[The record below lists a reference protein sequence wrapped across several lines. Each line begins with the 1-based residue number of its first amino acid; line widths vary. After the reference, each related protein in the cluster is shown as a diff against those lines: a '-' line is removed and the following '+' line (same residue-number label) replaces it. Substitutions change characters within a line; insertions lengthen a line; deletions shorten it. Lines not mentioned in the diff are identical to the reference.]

1 MTGRVSDAIASRIAG
16 AFSAWH
22 TEFRGMTRRARG
34 RFARRE
40 WQGGQ
45 EDAASRLASYQQWV
59 ERFVATLGVLP
70 PNPRAHWSRV
80 RDAFGAEFAASQDAD
95 LAGTFFNSVTRRILG
110 TVGSDPNAE
119 FTHSLAA
126 HAEPEVPV
134 FRSLAVERLDAGFIR
149 RIVQHYPLGADWEDL
164 GRDAALAARA
174 IGDQLRDLHGCTTP
188 GGATAELLPGVFYRN
203 KGAYVVGRLRLPGAV
218 VPLLLALTHEAHGMA
233 IDAVLLSPDETSA
246 VFGFTRSYFHADLE
260 QPAPVIEFLAS
271 IMPLKRED
279 ELWTAIGYHKH
290 GKTVFYRTLMCHLAE
305 PGACFEFTE
314 GDRGM
319 VMSVFT
325 LPSLNVVFK
334 IIKDRFDQPK
344 AVTRDQV
351 IARYNLVFA
360 HDRVG
365 RLADAQE
372 FDHLRLSTHHF
383 QPDLLAELRRVAAAT
398 VSVQGDDVIIRHCYT
413 ERRVTPL
420 NLFLR
425 GAHPAQTIDAIVDYG
440 DAVRD
445 LAAANIFP
453 GDMLLKNFGVTRH
466 GRVIFYDYD
475 ELCLLTDCH
484 VRRLPSA
491 ATHEDEMSAE
501 TWFAV
506 REGDIFPEEFR
517 HFVMLPGVLGET
529 FLLRHG
535 DLFKPAFW
543 IAMQDRQ
550 RAGEV
555 VDFFPYPASRRLR
568 PRLQDGAAHGE
579 TQPRPPA

>member
-1 MTGRVSDAIASRIAG
+1 MRVSDTVAQRIAA
-16 AFSAWH
+16 AFGAWH
-22 TEFRGMTRRARG
+22 VEFRGMTRRARG

-45 EDAASRLASYQQWV
+45 DDAAARLASYQGWV
-59 ERFVATLGVLP
+59 ERLVAELGILP
-70 PNPRAHWSRV
+70 PNPRGHWSRV
-80 RDAFGAEFAASQDAD
+80 KDAFAREVAGWPDAD
-95 LAGTFFNSVTRRILG
+95 LAATFFNSVTRRLLG
-110 TVGSDPNAE
+110 TVGSDASSE
-119 FTHSLAA
+119 FTETLLTPEMSITGPAHRTLLA
-126 HAEPEVPV
+126 ESVTEDLV
-134 FRSLAVERLDAGFIR
+134 R
-149 RIVQHYPLGADWEDL
+149 RILDSCPIGAPWEDQ
-164 GRDAALAARA
+164 GRDITLATSA
-174 IGDQLRDLHGCTTP
+174 IVRQLGELHGWP
-188 GGATAELLPGVFYRN
+188 ASSLPITAEVLPGVFYRN
-203 KGAYVVGRLRLPGAV
+203 KGAYIVGRLRSARGL
-218 VPLLLALTHEAHGMA
+218 VPLVLALTHEAHGVA
-233 IDAVLLSPDETSA
+233 LDAVLTSADETSA

-260 QPAPVIEFLAS
+260 HPAPVIGFLAS
-271 IMPLKRED
+271 IMPVKRED

-290 GKTVFYRTLMCHLAE
+290 GKTVFYRTLMRHLDT
-305 PGACFEFTE
+305 PGARFEVSE

-319 VMSVFT
+319 VMAVFT

-334 IIKDRFDQPK
+334 VIKDHFDQPK
-344 AVTRDQV
+344 TVTHAQV
-351 IARYNLVFA
+351 RARYDLVFA

-372 FDHLRLSTHHF
+372 FDHLRFRRSHF
-383 QPDLLAELRRVAAAT
+383 MPALLEELLRVAGRT
-398 VSVQGDDVIIRHCYT
+398 VMVKGDDVVIRHAYS

-425 GAHPAQTIDAIVDYG
+425 SATAAAAIPVIVDYG
-440 DAVRD
+440 NAVRD

-484 VRRLPSA
+484 VRRLPEP

-517 HFVMLPGVLGET
+517 NFVMLPGELGT
-529 FLLRHG
+529 AFLAEHER
-535 DLFKPAFW
+535 LFGPEFW
-543 IAMQDRQ
+543 WSMQERQ

-555 VDFFPYPASRRLR
+555 VDFFPYPATRRLR
-568 PRLQDGAAHGE
+568 VP
-579 TQPRPPA
+579 

>member
-1 MTGRVSDAIASRIAG
+1 MRVSQQLAQRIAA
-16 AFSAWH
+16 AFGAWH
-22 TEFRGMTRRARG
+22 AEFRGMTRRARG

-45 EDAASRLASYQQWV
+45 EDAAARLASYQGWTDRLV
-59 ERFVATLGVLP
+59 TELGVLP

-80 RDAFGAEFAASQDAD
+80 RDAFTEEVAASPEAD
-95 LAGTFFNSVTRRILG
+95 LAATFFNSVTRRLLG
-110 TVGSDPNAE
+110 TVGNDPMAE
-119 FTHSLAA
+119 FTETLVPRAVESLAA
-126 HAEPEVPV
+126 PYVT
-134 FRSLAVERLDAGFIR
+134 LQD
-149 RIVQHYPLGADWEDL
+149 VQANGDLVRQVINGCSLGAPWEDL
-164 GRDAALAARA
+164 GRDIELASAAIVR
-174 IGDQLRDLHGCTTP
+174 QLQELHGWSSTGP
-188 GGATAELLPGVFYRN
+188 MTAEILPGVFYRN
-203 KGAYVVGRLRLPGAV
+203 KGAYIVGRLRSSRGV
-218 VPLLLALTHEAHGMA
+218 VPLVLALTHEAHGVA

-246 VFGFTRSYFHADLE
+246 VFGFTRSYFHADIE
-260 QPAPVIEFLAS
+260 HPAPVIDFLAS
-271 IMPLKRED
+271 IMPIKRED

-290 GKTVFYRTLMCHLAE
+290 GKTVFYRTLMRHLDL
-305 PGACFEFTE
+305 PGARFEVSE

-319 VMSVFT
+319 VMAVFT

-334 IIKDRFDQPK
+334 VIKDHFDPPK
-344 AVTRDQV
+344 AVTHAQV
-351 IARYNLVFA
+351 RARYDLVFA

-372 FDHLRLSTHHF
+372 FDHLRFRRSHF
-383 QPDLLAELRRVAAAT
+383 VPALLEELLRVAGKT
-398 VSVQGDDVIIRHCYT
+398 VLVNGDDVTVRHAYS

-425 GAHPAQTIDAIVDYG
+425 GAGEEMAVAAMVDYG
-440 DAVRD
+440 NAVRD

-475 ELCLLTDCH
+475 ELCLLTDCQ
-484 VRRLPSA
+484 VRRLPAA

-517 HFVMLPGVLGET
+517 AFVMLPGELGAE
-529 FLLRHG
+529 FLTQHG
-535 DLFKPAFW
+535 LLFQPEFW
-543 IAMQDRQ
+543 WSMQERQ

-555 VDFFPYPASRRLR
+555 VDFFPYPAGRRLR
-568 PRLQDGAAHGE
+568 
-579 TQPRPPA
+579 

>member
-1 MTGRVSDAIASRIAG
+1 MRVSEQVALRIAS
-16 AFSAWH
+16 AFTAWH
-22 TEFRGMTRRARG
+22 VEFRGMTRRARG

-45 EDAASRLASYQQWV
+45 EDAAARLASYQGWV
-59 ERFVATLGVLP
+59 DRIVSELGILP
-70 PNPRAHWSRV
+70 PNPRGHWSRV
-80 RDAFGAEFAASQDAD
+80 RDAFAAEFTGSLDAD
-95 LAGTFFNSVTRRILG
+95 LAATFFNSVTRRILG
-110 TVGSDPNAE
+110 TVGSDPLAE
-119 FTHSLAA
+119 FTTSLLGTAEALPAPAYRTLAA
-126 HAEPEVPV
+126 AEINTELLRDVLDTCPISAPWTDREADIV
-134 FRSLAVERLDAGFIR
+134 LAT
-149 RIVQHYPLGADWEDL
+149 
-164 GRDAALAARA
+164 AALARQLEAIHQWPVAEAARS
-174 IGDQLRDLHGCTTP
+174 I
-188 GGATAELLPGVFYRN
+188 EVLPGVFYRN
-203 KGAYVVGRLRLPGAV
+203 KGAYIVGRLRGPRGI
-218 VPLLLALTHEAHGMA
+218 VPLVLALTHEAHGVA
-233 IDAVLLSPDETSA
+233 IDAVLTSMDETSA
-246 VFGFTRSYFHADLE
+246 VFGFTRSYFHADVE
-260 QPAPVIEFLAS
+260 HPSPVIAFLAS

-290 GKTVFYRTLMCHLAE
+290 GKTVFYRTLMRHLDS
-305 PGACFEFTE
+305 PGAQFEISE

-319 VMSVFT
+319 VMAVFT

-334 IIKDRFDQPK
+334 VIKDHFDPPK
-344 AVTRDQV
+344 TVTHQQV
-351 IARYNLVFA
+351 RARYDLVFA

-372 FDHLRLSTHHF
+372 FDHLRFRRIHF
-383 QPDLLAELRRVAAAT
+383 VPALLEELLRVAGNT
-398 VSVQGDDVIIRHCYT
+398 VMTHGDDVVIRHAYA

-425 GAHPAQTIDAIVDYG
+425 SAPAEAAVQAIVDYG
-440 DAVRD
+440 NAVRD

-484 VRRLPSA
+484 VRRLPQA

-517 HFVMLPGVLGET
+517 NFVMLPGRLGAT
-529 FLLRHG
+529 FEAQHG
-535 DLFKPAFW
+535 QLFAPEFW
-543 IAMQDRQ
+543 WGMQERQ

-568 PRLQDGAAHGE
+568 GPV
-579 TQPRPPA
+579 TTVSN

>member
-1 MTGRVSDAIASRIAG
+1 MRVSDSVALRIAA

-22 TEFRGMTRRARG
+22 VEFRGMTRRARG

-45 EDAASRLASYQQWV
+45 DDAAARLASYQGWV
-59 ERFVATLGVLP
+59 ERLVAELGVLP
-70 PNPRAHWSRV
+70 PNPRGHWSRV
-80 RDAFGAEFAASQDAD
+80 RDAFAREVAGGPDAD
-95 LAGTFFNSVTRRILG
+95 LAATFFNSVTRRLLG
-110 TVGSDPNAE
+110 TVGNDASSE
-119 FTHSLAA
+119 FTAPLAPHDSLTT
-126 HAEPEVPV
+126 HDSRLTTFTGPV
-134 FRSLAVERLDAGFIR
+134 DTSLIR
-149 RIVQHYPLGADWEDL
+149 NVLSASPIGAPWEDQE
-164 GRDAALAARA
+164 RDITLACAAIIR
-174 IGDQLRDLHGCTTP
+174 QLDELHGWPATDF
-188 GGATAELLPGVFYRN
+188 ALTAEILPGVFYRN
-203 KGAYVVGRLRLPGAV
+203 KGAYIIGRLRSSRGV
-218 VPLLLALTHEAHGMA
+218 VPLLLALTHEAHGVA
-233 IDAVLLSPDETSA
+233 LDAVLTSPDETSA

-260 QPAPVIEFLAS
+260 HPAPVIAFLAS
-271 IMPLKRED
+271 IMPVKRED

-290 GKTVFYRTLMCHLAE
+290 GKTVFYRTLMRHLDT
-305 PGACFEFTE
+305 PGARFEVSE

-319 VMSVFT
+319 VMAVFT

-334 IIKDRFDQPK
+334 VIKDHFDQPK
-344 AVTRDQV
+344 TVTHEQV
-351 IARYNLVFA
+351 RARYDLVFA

-372 FDHLRLSTHHF
+372 FDHLRFRRSDF
-383 QPDLLAELRRVAAAT
+383 VPELLDELTRVAQRT
-398 VSVQGDDVIIRHCYT
+398 VMVNGDDVVIRHAYC

-420 NLFLR
+420 NIFLR
-425 GAHPAQTIDAIVDYG
+425 SAPPVVALPVIVDYG
-440 DAVRD
+440 NAVRD

-484 VRRLPSA
+484 VRRLPAA

-517 HFVMLPGVLGET
+517 SFVMLPGDLGT
-529 FLLRHG
+529 AFLAHHAG
-535 DLFKPAFW
+535 LFQPEFW
-543 IAMQDRQ
+543 WSMQERQ

-555 VDFFPYPASRRLR
+555 VDFFPYPATRRLR
-568 PRLQDGAAHGE
+568 AP
-579 TQPRPPA
+579 

>member
-1 MTGRVSDAIASRIAG
+1 MPPRVSDAIAARIAG

-80 RDAFGAEFAASQDAD
+80 RAAFAAEFAGAPEAD
-95 LAGTFFNSVTRRILG
+95 LASTFFNSVTRRILG

-119 FTHSLAA
+119 FTASLA
-126 HAEPEVPV
+126 PEAVAAGAAGRTVPIG
-134 FRSLAVERLDAGFIR
+134 LLDAAFVRQVVEGF
-149 RIVQHYPLGADWEDL
+149 PLGADWEDL
-164 GRDAALAARA
+164 ERDATLAAAAIRA
-174 IGDQLRDLHGCTTP
+174 QLHDVHGAAAPPDTQV
-188 GGATAELLPGVFYRN
+188 ELLPGVFYRN
-203 KGAYVVGRLRLPGAV
+203 KGAYVLGRMHLGGEV
-218 VPLLLALTHEAHGMA
+218 VPLVLALTHRARGVA

-246 VFGFTRSYFHADLE
+246 VFGFTRSYFHADLD
-260 QPAPVIEFLAS
+260 QPAPVIAFLAS

-290 GKTVFYRTLMCHLAE
+290 GKTVFYRTLMRHLAE

-319 VMSVFT
+319 VMAVFT

-334 IIKDRFDQPK
+334 VIKDRFDQPK

-372 FDHLRLSTHHF
+372 FDHLSLATRHF
-383 QPDLLAELRRVAAAT
+383 QPDLLAELQRVAAAT
-398 VSVQGDDVIIRHCYT
+398 VSVQGGDVIIRHCYT

-420 NLFLR
+420 NLFLK
-425 GAHPAQTIDAIVDYG
+425 GAHPAAALDAIVDYG
-440 DAVRD
+440 TAVRD

-475 ELCLLTDCH
+475 ELCLLTDCR

-491 ATHEDEMSAE
+491 ATYEDELSAE
-501 TWFAV
+501 AWFAV

-517 HFVMLPGVLGET
+517 HFVVLPGVLGDT
-529 FLLRHG
+529 FLLHHAE
-535 DLFKPAFW
+535 LFQPEFW
-543 IAMQDRQ
+543 LAMQERQ

-568 PRLQDGAAHGE
+568 PE
-579 TQPRPPA
+579 IRP

>member
-1 MTGRVSDAIASRIAG
+1 MTSPVSAAIAGRIAG
-16 AFSAWH
+16 AYSAWH

-45 EDAASRLASYQQWV
+45 DDAASRLASYQQWV

-80 RDAFGAEFAASQDAD
+80 RDAFAAEFAASQDAD

-119 FTHSLAA
+119 FTRSLTP
-126 HAEPEVPV
+126 HAEPELPV
-134 FRSLAVERLDAGFIR
+134 FRSLPVERLDAAFVR
-149 RIVQHYPLGADWEDL
+149 RIVREYPLGADWEDL
-164 GRDAALAARA
+164 DRDAELAARA
-174 IGDQLRDLHGCTTP
+174 IGDQLRDLHGRTTL
-188 GGATAELLPGVFYRN
+188 GEATAELLPGVFYRN
-203 KGAYVVGRLRLPGAV
+203 KGAYVVGRLRLPGGV

-246 VFGFTRSYFHADLE
+246 VFGFTRSYFHADFE
-260 QPAPVIEFLAS
+260 QPAPVIQFLAS
-271 IMPLKRED
+271 IMPIKRED

-290 GKTVFYRTLMCHLAE
+290 GKTVFYRTLMRHLAE
-305 PGACFEFTE
+305 PGASFEFTE

-344 AVTRDQV
+344 SVTRDQV

-383 QPDLLAELRRVAAAT
+383 VPELLAELRRVAAAT
-398 VSVQGDDVIIRHCYT
+398 VSVQGEDVIIRHCYT

-425 GAHPAQTIDAIVDYG
+425 GAHPANAIDAIVDYG

-475 ELCLLTDCH
+475 ELCLLTDCR
-484 VRRLPSA
+484 VRRLPNA

-501 TWFAV
+501 AWFAV

-535 DLFKPAFW
+535 DLFDPVFW

-568 PRLQDGAAHGE
+568 LPGR
-579 TQPRPPA
+579 T